1 MEIFSNKLVHFIDKI
16 LPADYISTS
25 SADDVFK
32 ARVFSMVVLVTTPFF
47 FFYSLFYLVTEIPTM
62 FYILGLT
69 AIVVPISLAIFLSSR
84 NLSVPSFIFSVST
97 VFCLGLTPYFSGGL
111 DSGSM
116 LWYSV
121 ALLLISSFSSTRV
134 TVFWFVVMLLNVVLM
149 AFSDSF
155 GITIVNLQNQQVNWY
170 VKLIGEIG
178 SNSVLFGIIATYL
191 TFHKQNRK
199 ILMLSNQKTDEALR
213 GNQNLLRLVSHDI
226 NNSLTVIL
234 TSMSLMRSEKVKSGQ
249 LPREKFEDK
258 IDRASRKIL
267 EIINHVKEQQ
277 AIISGKK
284 EIHLT
289 TVDLT
294 EIVNHSIQ
302 FLAHQFENKNIQA
315 DFISPN
321 RAFNI
326 IAEPVSLENVVIN
339 NLITNA
345 IKFSN
350 QHSKIHF
357 ALLENS
363 EYFIF
368 KIEDYGIGMPR
379 EMVPRLFSFEAS
391 TSRVG
396 TSGEPGTGFG
406 MPLLKTY
413 VELYGGKIEVSSR
426 CISEFPDSHGTTFEL
441 YFKKAESVSESA

>member
-1 MEIFSNKLVHFIDKI
+1 MEIENNKLLTFIDRI
-16 LPADYISTS
+16 LPEDYTAHEST
-25 SADDVFK
+25 DNIFK
-32 ARVFSMVVLVTTPFF
+32 ARVFCLVVFITTPFY
-47 FFYSLFYLVTEIPTM
+47 FFYALFYLFHDIPTL
-62 FYILGLT
+62 FFLVGFT
-69 AIVVPISLAIFLSSR
+69 AIATPVSLVIFLSTN
-84 NLSVPSFIFSVST
+84 NLGLSSFVFSLST
-97 VFCLGLTPYFSGGL
+97 VFCLGYSPYFTGGL
-111 DSGSM
+111 DSGSL

-121 ALLLISSFSSTRV
+121 ALLLISSFSSSKATI
-134 TVFWFVVMLLNVVLM
+134 FWFFVMFINVFMIAYNDFL
-149 AFSDSF
+149 
-155 GITIVNLQNQQVNWY
+155 GIQITNLHSEKANWL
-170 VKLIGEIG
+170 VKFLGELG
-178 SNSVLFGIIATYL
+178 SNMVLFGIISIYL
-191 TFHKQNRK
+191 VFHKQNRNT
-199 ILMLSNQKTDEALR
+199 LLQANHNTDEALR

-234 TSMSLMRSEKVKSGQ
+234 TSMSLMRSEKVRSGV

-284 EIHLT
+284 EIQLI
-289 TVDLT
+289 TVDLNDT
-294 EIVNHSIQ
+294 VTHSIQ
-302 FLAHQFENKNIQA
+302 FLTHQFENKYIEI
-315 DFISPN
+315 DFHPSNKPL
-321 RAFNI
+321 NI

-357 ALLENS
+357 ELSENS
-363 EYFIF
+363 DFYVF

-379 EMVPRLFSFEAS
+379 EMVPRLFSFESS

-426 CISEFPDSHGTTFEL
+426 CISEFPNSHGTTFEL
-441 YFKKAESVSESA
+441 YFKKASA